1 MSRATTP
8 NSAPRAPAW
17 APECQAY
24 MIPGY
29 GAEGRTGICMKDV
42 LKKKF
47 LALSGQGE
55 FVVADDNEM
64 LINAMTPKNIDK
76 SAETLRVI
84 LRAAG
89 VRSFKMAEFDSIV
102 SKLKV
107 ALSHL
112 YKNRP
117 APGNNS
123 NSNGSN
129 GSTGGKRST
138 NKRKTNKRSSK
149 RKSGTR
155 RN

>member
-1 MSRATTP
+1 
-8 NSAPRAPAW
+8 
-17 APECQAY
+17 
-24 MIPGY
+24 
-29 GAEGRTGICMKDV
+29 
-42 LKKKF
+42 
-47 LALSGQGE
+47 
-55 FVVADDNEM
+55 M

-123 NSNGSN
+123 NSNGS
-129 GSTGGKRST
+129 TGGKRST